1 MRKFFL
7 LLFSTAELIALA
19 ITQHSFEISGIYTFT
34 AAYGVSIGPI
44 AWILPSE
51 VFPLSMRSKGV
62 ALSTASN
69 WLNNCMCF
77 HWAMF
82 TLSFFCLLFSILYSP
97 HWALDSSYV
106 QFFRVVSTFS
116 KSSCFK
122 IIKSEFII
130 RATFITFATACGFAY
145 LWATYIV
152 PETANVSLEEIDTL
166 FESAVLK
173 EEIAVKRQVNKIKLV
188 FLSFDVSLT

>member
-1 MRKFFL
+1 M
-7 LLFSTAELIALA
+7 
-19 ITQHSFEISGIYTFT
+19 FT

-77 HWAMF
+77 LWAMF

-97 HWALDSSYV
+97 HWALDPSYV

-116 KSSCFK
+116 F
-122 IIKSEFII
+122 
-130 RATFITFATACGFAY
+130 
-145 LWATYIV
+145 
-152 PETANVSLEEIDTL
+152 L
-166 FESAVLK
+166 FLIYS
-173 EEIAVKRQVNKIKLV
+173 
-188 FLSFDVSLT
+188 

>member
-77 HWAMF
+77 
-82 TLSFFCLLFSILYSP
+82 FFGDVHLFFLLLIVFN
-97 HWALDSSYV
+97 
-106 QFFRVVSTFS
+106 
-116 KSSCFK
+116 
-122 IIKSEFII
+122 FI
-130 RATFITFATACGFAY
+130 
-145 LWATYIV
+145 
-152 PETANVSLEEIDTL
+152 
-166 FESAVLK
+166 
-173 EEIAVKRQVNKIKLV
+173 
-188 FLSFDVSLT
+188 